1 MASRYGEKVQD
12 RSRKASTQL
21 SPGSKR
27 KELNGF
33 KNSRPEKSGHNS
45 NPNSGLGNNHST
57 AHRSLRTGRIYPE
70 SSPSKQRKK
79 NHDSSVTS
87 SARTQKALKEKE
99 GIFEPVGAET
109 GRSEGS
115 ESGVMSL
122 DSFHNEESGS
132 GLTIEVPG
140 GENQEEPLP
149 HLSLRE
155 VSAFLEEH

>member
-1 MASRYGEKVQD
+1 MRED
-12 RSRKASTQL
+12 T
-21 SPGSKR
+21 
-27 KELNGF
+27 
-33 KNSRPEKSGHNS
+33 
-45 NPNSGLGNNHST
+45 
-57 AHRSLRTGRIYPE
+57 

-109 GRSEGS
+109 GHSEGS

-132 GLTIEVPG
+132 GLNIEVPG
-140 GENQEEPLP
+140 AENQEEPLP
-149 HLSLRE
+149 RLSLRE